1 MYNMYFV
8 LQVLRQQLG
17 VKCVLGLTAT
27 ASKCTVD
34 NITELLDIRR
44 DHVIMGLAVP
54 DNLVITVSCEGN
66 REQVN

>member
-8 LQVLRQQLG
+8 LQVLRQHLG
-17 VKCVLGLTAT
+17 VKCVLALTAT

-34 NITELLDIRR
+34 NIAELLDIRR
-44 DHVIMGLAVP
+44 DHVIMGSAVP